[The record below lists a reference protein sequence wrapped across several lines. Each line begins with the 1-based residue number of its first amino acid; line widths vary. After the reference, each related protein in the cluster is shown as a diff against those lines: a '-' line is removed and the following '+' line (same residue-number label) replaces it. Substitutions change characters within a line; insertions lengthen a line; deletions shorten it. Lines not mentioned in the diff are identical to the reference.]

1 MIAISIKRLFGR
13 FDYDVRLKKDGL
25 TIITGP
31 NGYGKSTILKCIDA
45 LSRELEGML
54 FFSTLDFESLIV
66 EVENSKTEITKNAKE
81 LLINGSPIN
90 LQLAVKQL
98 ERRPYIHQIDEN
110 RWIDIRRG
118 EEVELGEYLNKN
130 FIKEYNDNDFNEN
143 LRIVSKKI
151 ATELRKIKVSL
162 GKIYFIKEQRL
173 IREQISF
180 HSDNKIVNVIEE
192 LPTKFKRV
200 MSEVMSEYSTVSN
213 RLDSSYP
220 NRLFSNEE
228 SITKEDYQK
237 NIEIMN
243 SRFEK
248 LNKYDLSSMQNLN
261 NVQFRDEHAKALKI
275 YFDDFE
281 IKYNVYEDFINK
293 LEMFTDIIN
302 ERLSFKK
309 IVISKELGISIE
321 DTQHPKKNLNLMQL
335 SSGEKQEIVLFY
347 QLIFETENNILLL
360 IDEPEISLHITWQK
374 RFMDDLMKIIKYK
387 NMNVIVATHSPQ
399 IINNHWEYQIDLGE
413 IYAEQ
418 LNKK

>member
-1 MIAISIKRLFGR
+1 MIAISITRLFGR
-13 FDYDVRLKKDGL
+13 FNYDVRLKSDGL

-54 FFSTLDFESLIV
+54 FFSTLDFESMII
-66 EVENSKTEITKNAKE
+66 EFENKKTEIKKTPKE
-81 LLINGSPIN
+81 LLINGIPLNIQFKIQ
-90 LQLAVKQL
+90 QLK
-98 ERRPYIHQIDEN
+98 RRPYFHQIDEN
-110 RWIDIRRG
+110 RWIDMRRG
-118 EEVELGEYLNKN
+118 EEIEIGEYLNRSFLKEYGDPDFDN
-130 FIKEYNDNDFNEN
+130 NQKTVTKKILVELKKIKE
-143 LRIVSKKI
+143 
-151 ATELRKIKVSL
+151 SL

-180 HSDNKIVNVIEE
+180 SSDSKLVNVIEE
-192 LPTKFKRV
+192 LPIKFKTV
-200 MSEVMSEYSTVSN
+200 MSDVMSKYSSVSN
-213 RLDSSYP
+213 ELDSSYP

-228 SITKEDYQK
+228 AITKEEYQR

-243 SRFEK
+243 TRFEK
-248 LNKYDLSSMQNLN
+248 LNRYDLSTMQNLN
-261 NVQFRDEHAKALKI
+261 NVLFKDEHAKALKI

-281 IKYNVYEDFINK
+281 IKYKVYEDFINK
-293 LEMFTDIIN
+293 LEMFTNIIN
-302 ERLSFKK
+302 DRLSFKR
-309 IVISKELGISIE
+309 IVISRELGISIE
-321 DTQHPKKNLNLMQL
+321 DTEQPQKNLSLMQL

-399 IINNHWEYQIDLGE
+399 IINNHWENQIDLGE

-418 LNKK
+418 LDKE